1 MGAAIVREHLVRGR
15 YLQHGIQRG
24 RRSLEADLYK
34 RYQDWF
40 GYGFYV
46 ARKR

>member
-1 MGAAIVREHLVRGR
+1 MDEKTLFTLMVDLFREF
-15 YLQHGIQRG
+15 
-24 RRSLEADLYK
+24 LYR

-46 ARKR
+46 ARRR